1 MCMEHVEGVLAQ
13 FDNIFH
19 FVRSRRHFFFRRQM
33 DFVGNGCEW
42 MKWHGMR
49 PGSSLRR
56 CMELVEGVLAQFGD
70 ILHGL
75 AKVDVYGLITATK
88 RILSEIAANG

>member
-1 MCMEHVEGVLAQ
+1 MWKGFWPNLTT
-13 FDNIFH
+13 FFIFCSQST
-19 FVRSRRHFFFRRQM
+19 FTHFFCRRM

-49 PGSSLRR
+49 PGSSLGM
-56 CMELVEGVLAQFGD
+56 CMEHVEEVLAQFD
-70 ILHGL
+70 NILHGL
-75 AKVDVYGLITATK
+75 AAVDVYGLISATE